1 MAPTAW
7 QFWEI
12 VDSVGELQWL
22 GITRPKG
29 RTELERATVW
39 TLIPRTRVFIANW
52 FVSEAWST
60 EDSGLSFENIASE
73 YARTVALEVPE
84 PSAEDLSRITHP
96 ERLLT
101 LDQVDTHTLLKVLG
115 KRVDIALQKRR

>member
-1 MAPTAW
+1 MTPTAW

-12 VDSVGELQWL
+12 TDAEGELQWL
-22 GITRPKG
+22 GISRPKA

-39 TLIPRTRVFIANW
+39 TLIPRTRTFIANW

-60 EDSGLSFENIASE
+60 EESGLSFENIGPE
-73 YARTVALEVPE
+73 YARTVALDVPE
-84 PSAEDLSRITHP
+84 PSSEDLSRITHP

-115 KRVDIALQKRR
+115 KKVDYALQKRR

>member
-12 VDSVGELQWL
+12 VEDGGELRWL
-22 GITRPKG
+22 GITRPAA
-29 RTELERATVW
+29 RTEVERATVW

-60 EDSGLSFENIASE
+60 EDSGLVFENIDAE

-84 PSAEDLSRITHP
+84 PSAEDLSRITRP

-101 LDQVDTHTLLKVLG
+101 LDQVNTHTLLKVLG
-115 KRVDIALQKRR
+115 KKVDFALQKRR

>member
-1 MAPTAW
+1 MASAAW

-12 VDSVGELQWL
+12 TDTEGDLRWL
-22 GITRPKG
+22 GITRPRA

-60 EDSGLSFENIASE
+60 EDSGLVFENIDAE

-84 PSAEDLSRITHP
+84 PSAEELSRITHP

-115 KRVDIALQKRR
+115 KKVDYALQKRR